1 MGSRETAGDD
11 DFIHHM
17 TDLQALNFGVL
28 DSGRLENHIPPGF
41 NNDTPLVETRISRI
55 KKKIQETPNGTSSSK
70 ERLPP
75 HDVNETRVTPFRTRS
90 LEQNRKKH
98 DLDMYEQPVLKAT
111 QLSSPSRRFSLSFRK
126 MATTYNLK
134 ECTNQASPQSANDNW
149 KKSNATNPSRSSPL
163 RRFLDPLLKPYW
175 AENVHK
181 FKLEPCPSTDPIP
194 MDQNELLRIKKH
206 ISSNV
211 QALLQLKL
219 KNGIPFFKFAV
230 EGSGDILA
238 AAVKKLPFG
247 KDDTSLIYAFYS
259 VRESKKK
266 KSGGWIHQSSKEKA
280 YSFEYN
286 IVGQMK
292 ICSSYHDEFSG
303 PEKGTKGLNLV
314 RESVLYSTE
323 TLDSMLDGEL
333 AAIIVKNTSG
343 ESWGGMESRSRT
355 TTVVLP
361 DCVHSWPISGS
372 PSTLINRW
380 RSGGACDCGGWDIGC
395 QFHVLSSHQ
404 NEIITTP
411 FTSNHLELCYQV
423 FASIRYMLSESCA
436 RIFVSE
442 SDEWRCL
449 QVGNRN
455 RNRNKNEC
463 SFKLV
468 SVADGL
474 YSLEYEPS
482 MSLLQAFSI
491 CVAVVS
497 SHNLTNIFQVNHV
510 PESKDLCR
518 PILADDETVRNRV
531 SKPPA
536 SPVEAD

>member
-1 MGSRETAGDD
+1 MESREQHELRQTPGDD
-11 DFIHHM
+11 FVNHM

-28 DSGRLENHIPPGF
+28 DSGHLENHIPPRF
-41 NNDTPLVETRISRI
+41 NNVESGFSRI
-55 KKKIQETPNGTSSSK
+55 KKKIQDTPNASSSSK

-75 HDVNETRVTPFRTRS
+75 RVRGKPTEKETSSSTDVPHSCPFPLPLRDDLECPNETRVTPLRTRS

-98 DLDMYEQPVLKAT
+98 DLDMYEQPVLKGR
-111 QLSSPSRRFSLSFRK
+111 QLSSPNRRFSLSFGK
-126 MATTYNLK
+126 MATSYSLK
-134 ECTNQASPQSANDNW
+134 ECTNQASPHSVNGNW
-149 KKSNATNPSRSSPL
+149 KKSNATNPCRSSPL
-163 RRFLDPLLKPYW
+163 RRFLDPLLKPKGTHW
-175 AENVHK
+175 AENVHN
-181 FKLEPCPSTDPIP
+181 PSIAP

-219 KNGIPFFKFAV
+219 KNGIPFFKFVV
-230 EGSGDILA
+230 EGSGDLLA

-266 KSGGWIHQSSKEKA
+266 SGHWIHKSSKEKD
-280 YSFEYN
+280 YCFEYN

-292 ICSSYHDEFSG
+292 ISSTYHDEFSG
-303 PEKGTKGLNLV
+303 PEKGIYVV

-323 TLDSMLDGEL
+323 TLDCVLEGEL
-333 AAIIVKNTSG
+333 AAIIVKKNSSG
-343 ESWGGMESRSRT
+343 ETCGDMENRSRT
-355 TTVVLP
+355 TIVVLP
-361 DCVHSWPISGS
+361 DRVHSWPISGS
-372 PSTLINRW
+372 PSTLITRW

-411 FTSNHLELCYQV
+411 STSNHLELCYQV
-423 FASIRYMLSESCA
+423 
-436 RIFVSE
+436 
-442 SDEWRCL
+442 
-449 QVGNRN
+449 G
-455 RNRNKNEC
+455 NRNKNKC
-463 SFKLV
+463 SFRLV

-482 MSLLQAFSI
+482 ISLIQAFSI
-491 CVAVVS
+491 CVAVLS
-497 SHNLTNIFQVNHV
+497 SHKLTHIFQVNHV
-510 PESKDLCR
+510 PDSKDLSR
-518 PILADDETVRNRV
+518 PILADNETVESRV

-536 SPVEAD
+536 SPVAKA